1 MPQERAEAIVVA
13 WGRPRPALVGLIRYS
28 AAFWE
33 PSDEWIE
40 ERRRRKA

>member
-1 MPQERAEAIVVA
+1 MPPERAEALVA
-13 WGRPRPALVGLIRYS
+13 AWEAEAAARGLIRHS

-33 PSDEWIE
+33 ASDEWIE